1 MSKKQRVVALSTA
14 EAKYISLS
22 LASCQ
27 ALWITWVLEDLKHIV
42 KESPIIYCDSK
53 SAIALTEN
61 PVFHGKSKHIRI
73 KYHFVRDLVE
83 KGEVE
88 IKHCKTED
96 QVADIFTKPL
106 KSDIFKELKMKLG
119 MCRSLA

>member
-1 MSKKQRVVALSTA
+1 MSKKQQVVARSTA
-14 EAKYISLS
+14 QAEHISLS

-27 ALWITWVLEDLKHIV
+27 ALWITWVLEDLKHAT

-73 KYHFVRDLVE
+73 KYHFIRDLVKKE
-83 KGEVE
+83 KLKTLQVTRVDWRYLYETFEAGHFQGVE
-88 IKHCKTED
+88 
-96 QVADIFTKPL
+96 
-106 KSDIFKELKMKLG
+106 
-119 MCRSLA
+119 